1 MSCFANCDGTMAST
15 ADDKTTEVVLSD
27 ALWDDLAV
35 IDRAFSSTPDGAP
48 AAAAAAAAEAA
59 EEPASFRLLVED
71 LQAVAETVFFQY

>member
-1 MSCFANCDGTMAST
+1 MAST

-48 AAAAAAAAEAA
+48 AAAAAAAEAA

>member
-1 MSCFANCDGTMAST
+1 MAST

-48 AAAAAAAAEAA
+48 AAAAAEAA

>member
-1 MSCFANCDGTMAST
+1 MAST

-48 AAAAAAAAEAA
+48 AAAAAAAAAAEAA